1 MDNRSAQ
8 ITIGGKEYE
17 LLLTTKATKEIGK
30 KYGGLSDLGD
40 KLLKAENFET
50 AIDELIWLISL
61 LANQPIL
68 VHNAKNPQ
76 DKKDWT
82 SAACKNCPVP
92 GILQNNGC
100 QNMALTTYFQK
111 TLLGKRIRAKAW
123 CSRSHGIVRNPNL
136 GCSLC
141 HLPEET

>member
-76 DKKDWT
+76 DKKDLLEPET
-82 SAACKNCPVP
+82 VELFTTPFEIAGFKEAIMECLLKGTKREVQSEESKNV
-92 GILQNNGC
+92 
-100 QNMALTTYFQK
+100 
-111 TLLGKRIRAKAW
+111 
-123 CSRSHGIVRNPNL
+123 
-136 GCSLC
+136 
-141 HLPEET
+141 

>member
-68 VHNAKNPQ
+68 VHNAKNPP
-76 DKKDWT
+76 DKKDLLEPET
-82 SAACKNCPVP
+82 VELFTTPFEIAGFKEAIMECLLKGTKREVQSEESKNV
-92 GILQNNGC
+92 
-100 QNMALTTYFQK
+100 
-111 TLLGKRIRAKAW
+111 
-123 CSRSHGIVRNPNL
+123 
-136 GCSLC
+136 
-141 HLPEET
+141 